1 MLTLGRWKSLK
12 TAYSLHG
19 HRINVSG
26 DYRLFLF
33 EQVVLCWT
41 RSPLFSILQ
50 ASTCPKITERRNF
63 GWNLYPLPLAPPTPT
78 PMAIS
83 FAWLTRQIFSF
94 VERAVFVTFLCKKVR
109 LNNQQSVQSR
119 HLDFVDFPEKISQLS
134 SLNFWWHFFSHSPN

>member
-33 EQVVLCWT
+33 EQVVVGRSRCVLVSVEHVVLCSAFFK
-41 RSPLFSILQ
+41 RLLALKLQNAEILDG
-50 ASTCPKITERRNF
+50 T
-63 GWNLYPLPLAPPTPT
+63 YPLPLAPPTPT

-109 LNNQQSVQSR
+109 SNNQQSVQSR

-134 SLNFWWHFFSHSPN
+134 SLNF